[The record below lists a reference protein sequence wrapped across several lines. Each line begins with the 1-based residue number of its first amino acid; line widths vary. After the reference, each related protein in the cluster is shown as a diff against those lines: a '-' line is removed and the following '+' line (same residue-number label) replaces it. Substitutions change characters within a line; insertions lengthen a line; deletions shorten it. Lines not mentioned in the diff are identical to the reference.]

1 MMVAMHTRSRVR
13 LSFLWDRH
21 LGLLLDCL
29 LAKRRRLL
37 GWPPAS
43 VNQLINYSLLFS
55 FTHERLFSL
64 PLRGSLVVANH
75 G

>member
-37 GWPPAS
+37 GWGSPS
-43 VNQLINYSLLFS
+43 VNQLITHNRVFS
-55 FTHERLFSL
+55 SGHARLFLL
-64 PLRGSLVVANH
+64 PLQASLVVPNH